1 MEIQEKIEDATS
13 KQEVEKIKEE
23 IIDKIQSLNRDLEK
37 AFEEEE
43 LDRVIGD
50 LQTLKFHL
58 NILENIE
65 NKLYIIRH

>member
-1 MEIQEKIEDATS
+1 MDIQEKIEDAGS
-13 KQEVEKIKEE
+13 IEEVEKMKEE

-43 LDRVIGD
+43 LTKVKED
-50 LQTLKFHL
+50 LLTLKFHL

-65 NKLYIIRH
+65 NKIYFKRH